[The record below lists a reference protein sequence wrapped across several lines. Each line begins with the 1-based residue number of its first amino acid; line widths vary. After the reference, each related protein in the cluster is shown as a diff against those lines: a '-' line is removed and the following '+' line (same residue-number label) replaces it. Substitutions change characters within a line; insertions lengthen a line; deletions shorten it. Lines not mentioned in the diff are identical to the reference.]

1 MSRILKILSV
11 PALVAYPFL
20 VAGAFFFEAN
30 PKFFPLL
37 LVFAAGVSAVGAGFR
52 WLWLIGAGLAAAL
65 FFTDEAVLL
74 RLYPVL
80 MNAAVAS
87 VFAVSLFRKPLIEI
101 FAEKMGHELDDAAR
115 AYTRKATL
123 AWAIFMAANT
133 LVSLISVFLPLSVWT
148 IYNGAISYALIG
160 LMAAAE
166 FLVRRRVRRCAGT

>member
-1 MSRILKILSV
+1 MLSV

-20 VAGAFFFEAN
+20 VAGAFFFGLE

-37 LVFAAGVSAVGAGFR
+37 LIFAACVSAVGAGFR
-52 WLWLIGAGLAAAL
+52 WLWLVGASLAAAL

-80 MNAAVAS
+80 MNAAVATI
-87 VFAVSLFRKPLIEI
+87 FAVSLFRKPLIEF

-123 AWAIFMAANT
+123 AWAIFMTANT
-133 LVSLISVFLPLSVWT
+133 LVSLATVFLPLNVWT
-148 IYNGAISYALIG
+148 IYNGGISYALIG

-166 FLVRRRVRRCAGT
+166 FFVRRKVQRCAGT